1 MPHLLKESTLL
12 LHNLCHD
19 LEAFTAQ
26 QERQEPAEAAEL
38 RRVETWITS
47 LATRS
52 AGLKGWSSVTRP
64 RATSVSSASSIAVTL
79 ATVCT
84 NAGSSGGLEEEDEKS
99 EYPSQDRNILRKRT
113 RQMAEVRANSRPFH
127 LHTNCIFLLVKS

>member
-1 MPHLLKESTLL
+1 MPHLLTESTLL

-19 LEAFTAQ
+19 YKAFMAH
-26 QERQEPAEAAEL
+26 QERQEPAEL

-52 AGLKGWSSVTRP
+52 ADLKGLFSVTRP

-84 NAGSSGGLEEEDEKS
+84 NAGSGGGLEEEDEKS
-99 EYPSQDRNILRKRT
+99 EYPSQDRNILGKRA
-113 RQMAEVRANSRPFH
+113 RQMAEVRANSRPLH